1 MKTRTDYDAVLVGAG
16 PNGLAAAIA
25 LARAGYSVCVFESAA
40 AVGGG
45 MRTQPLTLPGFEHD
59 VCSAVHPL
67 GAGSPFFRSLPLADY
82 GLEWIHPLAPLAH
95 PLDDGSAVLLER
107 SVEATAAGLGP
118 DAAAY
123 RRLME
128 PLVRDWD
135 AIAHE
140 ILGPLR
146 PPRHPLALAR
156 FGLHA
161 IRSAAG
167 LATGMFAG
175 ERARALFA
183 GIAAH
188 GMLPLEQP
196 PSAAFGLVLAIAGHV
211 VGWPIPR
218 GGSQRLADALAAYLR
233 ALGGEIVTSREIRAL
248 DELPPARA
256 VLCDVTPRQL
266 LRLAGDGLPE
276 RYRRQLKR
284 YRYGPGACKVDWA
297 LDGPIP
303 WTAEACACAATVHVG
318 GTLAEIAAS
327 ERDAW
332 EDRATQR
339 PFVLVTQPSLFD
351 AARAPNGK
359 HTAWAYCH
367 VPHGSAVDMTARIEA
382 QIERFAPG
390 FGARILARHT
400 LTAPELERYNAN
412 YVGGD
417 INGGVQD
424 LWQLFT
430 RPTIQ
435 PVPYATPVHGLYLC
449 SSSTPPGGGVH
460 GMCGYF
466 AARWAMRTALA
477 RTQGRTL

>member
-1 MKTRTDYDAVLVGAG
+1 MTARTDYDAVVVGAG
-16 PNGLAAAIA
+16 PNGLAAAIM
-25 LARAGYSVCVFESAA
+25 LARAGHSVCVFESAA
-40 AVGGG
+40 TVGGG
-45 MRTQPLTLPGFEHD
+45 MRTQSLTLPGFEHD

-67 GAGSPFFRSLPLADY
+67 AAGSPFFRSLPLADY
-82 GLEWIHPLAPLAH
+82 GLEWIHPWAALAH
-95 PLDDGSAVLLER
+95 PLADGSAVLLER
-107 SVEATAAGLGP
+107 SLEATASGLGP
-118 DAAAY
+118 DAATY
-123 RRLME
+123 RRLMG

-135 AIAHE
+135 GIAHD

-146 PPRHPLALAR
+146 PPRHPVALAR

-167 LATGMFAG
+167 LATGTFAG
-175 ERARALFA
+175 EQARALFA

-196 PSAAFGLVLAIAGHV
+196 PSAAFGLVLAIAGHA

-218 GGSQRLADALAAYLR
+218 GGSQRLADALATYLR
-233 ALGGEIVTSREIRAL
+233 ALGGEIMTGREIRAL

-266 LRLAGDGLPE
+266 LRLAGDRLPE
-276 RYRRQLKR
+276 PYRQRLR
-284 YRYGPGACKVDWA
+284 RFRYGPGVCKVDWA

-303 WTAEACACAATVHVG
+303 WTAAVCARAATVHVG
-318 GTLAEIAAS
+318 GTLAQIAAS

-332 EDRATQR
+332 EGRTAQR

-351 AARAPNGK
+351 TTRAPEGR

-390 FGARILARHT
+390 FGTRILARHT
-400 LTAPELERYNAN
+400 LTAPDLEHYNAN
-412 YVGGD
+412 YIGGD

-424 LWQLFT
+424 LWQLVT

-477 RTQGRTL
+477 GKQRRVL

>member
-1 MKTRTDYDAVLVGAG
+1 MTTRTDYDAVLVGAG

-161 IRSAAG
+161 VRSAVG
-167 LATGMFAG
+167 LATGMFAA

-196 PSAAFGLVLAIAGHV
+196 PSAAFGLVLAIAGHT

-266 LRLAGDGLPE
+266 LRLAGDDLPE

-284 YRYGPGACKVDWA
+284 YRYGPGVCKVDWA

-332 EDRATQR
+332 EGRATQR
-339 PFVLVTQPSLFD
+339 PYVLVTQPSLFD
-351 AARAPNGK
+351 AARAPDGK

-477 RTQGRTL
+477 GRQ

>member
-1 MKTRTDYDAVLVGAG
+1 
-16 PNGLAAAIA
+16 
-25 LARAGYSVCVFESAA
+25 
-40 AVGGG
+40 
-45 MRTQPLTLPGFEHD
+45 
-59 VCSAVHPL
+59 
-67 GAGSPFFRSLPLADY
+67 
-82 GLEWIHPLAPLAH
+82 
-95 PLDDGSAVLLER
+95 
-107 SVEATAAGLGP
+107 
-118 DAAAY
+118 
-123 RRLME
+123 
-128 PLVRDWD
+128 
-135 AIAHE
+135 
-140 ILGPLR
+140 
-146 PPRHPLALAR
+146 
-156 FGLHA
+156 
-161 IRSAAG
+161 
-167 LATGMFAG
+167 
-175 ERARALFA
+175 
-183 GIAAH
+183 
-188 GMLPLEQP
+188 MLPLEQP
-196 PSAAFGLVLAIAGHV
+196 PSAAFSLVLGLAGHA

-218 GGSQRLADALAAYLR
+218 GGSQRLADALAGYLH
-233 ALGGEIVTSREIRAL
+233 ALGAEIVTGREIRAL

-266 LRLAGDGLPE
+266 LRLAGDRLPE

-284 YRYGPGACKVDWA
+284 YRYGPGVCKVDWA

-303 WTAEACACAATVHVG
+303 WTATACARAATVHVG

-332 EDRATQR
+332 EGRAAQH

-351 AARAPNGK
+351 ATRAPEGK

-367 VPHGSAVDMTARIEA
+367 VPHGSAVEVTERIEA

-390 FGARILARHT
+390 FGTRILARHT

-424 LWQLFT
+424 LRQLFT

-477 RTQGRTL
+477 GRKGPAL